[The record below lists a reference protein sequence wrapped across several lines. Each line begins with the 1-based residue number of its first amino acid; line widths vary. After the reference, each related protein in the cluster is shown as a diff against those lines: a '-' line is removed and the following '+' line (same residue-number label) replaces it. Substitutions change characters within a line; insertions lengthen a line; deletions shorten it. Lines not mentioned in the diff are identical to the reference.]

1 MVASTTDGCFRK
13 TELCDGKSALKRAIG
28 FVVMASRTK
37 RSQASYR
44 FCFYCFQD
52 DTQWHYDCCQSVRP
66 SVCRLSS
73 YHTLRHS
80 VCILSFPQFVMDLF
94 QTLYKYCRNI
104 EDDHAGF

>member
-28 FVVMASRTK
+28 FVFMASRTK
-37 RSQASYR
+37 RSQGAIGFVFIAFRTILSGI
-44 FCFYCFQD
+44 
-52 DTQWHYDCCQSVRP
+52 TICCQSVRP

-94 QTLYKYCRNI
+94 QTLYLYIGNN
-104 EDDHAGF
+104 